1 MRTKNLKEALEKVK
15 EYDETAYSVIDAY
28 ITHLER
34 TNFGLRTTVAN
45 FREQQEKRLKGYT
58 IRNRSRW
65 K

>member
-15 EYDETAYSVIDAY
+15 EYDETAFSVIDAY

>member
-1 MRTKNLKEALEKVK
+1 MRTKNLNEALERVK

-45 FREQQEKRLKGYT
+45 LREQQEKRLKGYT

-65 K
+65 E

>member
-1 MRTKNLKEALEKVK
+1 MRAKNLNEALEQVK
-15 EYDETAYSVIDAY
+15 EYDRTAFSVIDAY

-45 FREQQEKRLKGYT
+45 FREQQEKKLKGYT

>member
-1 MRTKNLKEALEKVK
+1 MRTKSLQEALEKVK
-15 EYDETAYSVIDAY
+15 EYNGTAFAIIDAY

-34 TNFGLRTTVAN
+34 TNFGLRTTVTN
-45 FREQQEKRLKGYT
+45 LREQQEKRLKGYT

>member
-1 MRTKNLKEALEKVK
+1 MRTKSLNEALEKVK
-15 EYDETAYSVIDAY
+15 EYNGTAYSIIDAY

-34 TNFGLRTTVAN
+34 TNFRLRTTVAN
-45 FREQQEKRLKGYT
+45 LREQQEKKLEGYT